1 VDEPHRERG
10 VEILD
15 LNDPHRIAERA
26 PLEHPREHHPDAVPP
41 RDEGELQLGASD
53 LNARHERAT
62 VRRER
67 VAEHA
72 TERAA
77 IVIEHPR
84 DRREIL
90 EAHAVGKGKL
100 MAGDDGGGSGRE

>member
-1 VDEPHRERG
+1 MDEPHGERRA
-10 VEILD
+10 EILD

-41 RDEGELQLGASD
+41 RDEGELQLGASN
-53 LNARHERAT
+53 LNAGHERAP
-62 VRRER
+62 VRSER

-72 TERAA
+72 TEGAA

-84 DRREIL
+84 DRCEIL
-90 EAHAVGKGKL
+90 EAHAVGKGKV
-100 MAGDDGGGSGRE
+100 MAGDNGGGIGRE